1 MLRHLTDHQAIQ
13 GADVLNVIAKGLATI
28 ALVQAALLGAVM
40 SSSASAQGL
49 PREVQV
55 GTRTIIDFEFDWG
68 RDGVHC
74 PACNYGAG
82 NSRLAF
88 TDEFGQVWVGY
99 IDPTNGYFY
108 PTDGQAVLVDTK
120 SVTAQKIGNGPE
132 WMVSQR
138 GSELVYTRWTDKRP
152 QTFNNISLG
161 HAYMGAGGWIAG
173 SIPDS
178 KGYVLPVGS
187 LNLDDSVPMIN
198 YQNFSTRK
206 TDTYYRVMA
215 QDTAQFKI
223 DIGSSQPGV
232 TRRWVPG
239 THKIIMTFQ
248 VESPESDTGPQ
259 RVFRQVFL
267 YSPNTDTLEQLTFD
281 PENKYWAFMWQA
293 PEYNNEYLFFVM
305 VGGRELHIY
314 RRLKQDDGTFA
325 WTVINKISMPKDNP
339 FIVSP
344 EPMVYN
350 GKSWIYFTVSPKRGG
365 HNISAASQVAIT
377 GIVPGESEVRVLTA
391 DAEGQTRA
399 RRDPEHFITANGPYI
414 YYNRYVPRA
423 DGQAV
428 SEGVFRIDTGLG
440 VPQAQMAPAAPA
452 RR

>member
-1 MLRHLTDHQAIQ
+1 MSPR
-13 GADVLNVIAKGLATI
+13 IAKGLAAA
-28 ALVQAALLGAVM
+28 ALAQAALLGSLM
-40 SSSASAQGL
+40 PSSAAAQPL

-74 PACNYGAG
+74 PECNHGTG

-88 TDEFGQVWVGY
+88 TDEFGNVWVGY
-99 IDPTNGYFY
+99 VDPNNGYFY
-108 PTDGQAVLVDTK
+108 PTNGQAVLVDTEG
-120 SVTAQKIGNGPE
+120 VTAQKIGNGPE

-138 GSELVYTRWTDKRP
+138 GSELVYTRWTDKRR

-161 HAYMGAGGWIAG
+161 HAYMGQG
-173 SIPDS
+173 SWVAASVEGS

-187 LNLDDSVPMIN
+187 LNLDDSVPMMS

-206 TDTYYRVMA
+206 TDNYWRIVA
-215 QDTAQFKI
+215 QDTQQFKI

-239 THKIIMTFQ
+239 TNKIIMTFQ
-248 VESPESDTGPQ
+248 AESDVPEGGSK

-267 YSPNTDTLEQLTFD
+267 YSPNTETIEQLTFD

-314 RRLKQDDGTFA
+314 RRLQQEGGTWA
-325 WTVINKISMPKDNP
+325 WSVINKIAMPKENP

-350 GKSWIYFTVSPKRGG
+350 GKSWIFFTVSPKRGG
-365 HNISAASQVAIT
+365 HNISATSQIAMS
-377 GIVPGESEVRVLTA
+377 GIMPGDTVRVLTA
-391 DAEGQTRA
+391 DAEGKSRA
-399 RRDPEHFITANGPYI
+399 RRDPEYFITANGPYL

-423 DGQAV
+423 EGQAV
-428 SEGVFRIDTGLG
+428 SEGVFRVDTGLG
-440 VPQAQMAPAAPA
+440 PPRAQQAVAP
-452 RR
+452 R